1 VGGPL
6 TILAV
11 IMVINAAIAAFY
23 YLRVVVY
30 MYMREPRTEAEPLR
44 HGRLLW
50 SGLAVTTVLV
60 IVLGLFPTTVF
71 DAVSQ
76 AAQAL
81 PPIEVTQAS
90 N

>member
-1 VGGPL
+1 
-6 TILAV
+6 
-11 IMVINAAIAAFY
+11 M
-23 YLRVVVY
+23 
-30 MYMREPRTEAEPLR
+30 
-44 HGRLLW
+44 
-50 SGLAVTTVLV
+50 TTVLV

>member
-1 VGGPL
+1 
-6 TILAV
+6 
-11 IMVINAAIAAFY
+11 
-23 YLRVVVY
+23 
-30 MYMREPRTEAEPLR
+30 MYMREPRTEAPRLQ

-71 DAVSQ
+71 NAVSE